1 MAPESRPP
9 ALPPLLAGVGVD
21 DVEHRHTTSL
31 ELFFDLVFVVAVAQ
45 LSHKLVTD
53 TSLEG
58 FLRFVALFVPVWWAW
73 VGFTFYATR
82 FESDDAI
89 YRLLWLTAMLAA
101 AAMAVSI
108 PEAFGD
114 DAATFA
120 ISYATV
126 RVVLVV
132 LYLIARRRVPEGRQ
146 LSTFLAT
153 GFAIG
158 TLPWIT
164 SAFVDEPLRFWLWG
178 AGMAIE
184 GLIPLL
190 GSRVLARTTVHP
202 WHLPERFG
210 LFMIIVLGESVAAV
224 VVGTAGVDWH
234 WDSAVVAIFAFV
246 AAASIWWSYFDFTA
260 WSGSFGLLSSEHRGR
275 LARDI
280 YSYGHFP
287 VAVGL
292 TMLGAGTEL
301 AIEET
306 SHGSLSSGARWAL
319 CGGVAL
325 YLVAISLIYTGM
337 TRTIRTALWWPR
349 LGAAGLAVGLVVA
362 GEDLDPVLLVGLLS
376 AGLVAHLVLEILT
389 AEVFDEP
396 RDGPFGG
403 VRVSA
408 AFAHAMSR
416 TDS

>member
-1 MAPESRPP
+1 MAADSRPP
-9 ALPPLLAGVGVD
+9 APTLLALTDVD
-21 DVEHRHTTSL
+21 DVEHRHATSL

-45 LSHKLVTD
+45 LSHKLVSD
-53 TSLEG
+53 HSAEG
-58 FLRFVALFVPVWWAW
+58 FLRFVAIFVPVWWAW

-82 FESDDAI
+82 YESDDAL
-89 YRLLWLTAMLAA
+89 YRLMWLTAMLAA

-114 DAATFA
+114 DAAAFA
-120 ISYATV
+120 ISYAVV
-126 RVVLVV
+126 RTTLVI
-132 LYLIARRRVPEGRQ
+132 LYLIARRRVPDAREA
-146 LSTFLAT
+146 STYLAT
-153 GFAIG
+153 GFAAG
-158 TLPWIT
+158 ALLWFA

-184 GLIPLL
+184 ILIPLFGGRFL
-190 GSRVLARTTVHP
+190 SRATVHP

-234 WDSAVVAIFAFV
+234 WDSAVVACLAFV

-260 WSGSFGLLSSEHRGR
+260 WSGSFGLLSSEHRAR

-287 VAVGL
+287 VVVGL

-301 AIEET
+301 AIEAT
-306 SHGSLSSGARWAL
+306 GHGHLESGARWAL

-325 YLVAISLIYTGM
+325 YLITISLFYTGM
-337 TRTIRTALWWPR
+337 TRTVRAGLWWPR
-349 LGAAGLAVGLVVA
+349 LGAASLAIALAVG
-362 GEDLDPVLLVGLLS
+362 GGDLDPVLLVGLLA

-389 AEVFDEP
+389 AEVLDEP
-396 RDGPFGG
+396 SDGPFGG

-408 AFAHAMSR
+408 AFAQSMARRNS
-416 TDS
+416 